1 MPLVDSADQS
11 NSLDTNIETGNDQRN
26 VRQSLHLEVLE
37 IEAAQSN
44 INPPSWR
51 KFLMVLI
58 AIAEI
63 FFAPNDLVASMMARE
78 GDSWKTTFFGY

>member
-26 VRQSLHLEVLE
+26 VRQSLHLEALE

-44 INPPSWR
+44 LNPPSRR
-51 KFLMVLI
+51 KCLLVPI
-58 AIAEI
+58 AVAEI
-63 FFAPNDLVASMMARE
+63 FIAPINLVAGMMARQGE
-78 GDSWKTTFFGY
+78 SWKTTFFGY